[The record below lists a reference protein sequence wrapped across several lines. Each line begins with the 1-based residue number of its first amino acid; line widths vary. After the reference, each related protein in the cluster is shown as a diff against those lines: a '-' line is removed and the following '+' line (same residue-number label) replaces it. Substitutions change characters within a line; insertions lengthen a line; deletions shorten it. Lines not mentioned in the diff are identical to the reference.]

1 MNYLILMELRRS
13 LLQMRRYPV
22 ETILSFTILAGMFFG
37 ISYGAAA
44 TFGSVP
50 ADKLASVL
58 LLSYLGWMLCMNL
71 LSGSASELEAEAQ
84 QGTIEQVFT
93 GRIPVAKV
101 LAARMIAGT
110 VVTLAIVGIVAA
122 VMGAAAS
129 ARLGLI
135 ECALLVL
142 ACVTAAGGGFALAG
156 VALLLKRSRS
166 LVLLVTFGLMP
177 VMMSGVPASWTQGD
191 NAILA
196 VPFLGPIGLAK
207 ASLQGGRVPTLQEA
221 SILAAVSLTCLVA
234 GVLTFR
240 TLRERAMRRGTIGQ
254 Y

>member
-22 ETILSFTILAGMFFG
+22 ETLLSFAILAGMFFG

-44 TFGSVP
+44 TFGGVP

-71 LSGSASELEAEAQ
+71 LSGAAAELEAEAQ

-93 GRIPVAKV
+93 GRVPVTRV
-101 LAARMIAGT
+101 LAARMVAGT
-110 VVTLAIVGIVAA
+110 MVTLMIVSVVAIA
-122 VMGAAAS
+122 MGSATS
-129 ARLGLI
+129 ARLG
-135 ECALLVL
+135 ALEFGLLAL
-142 ACVTAAGGGFALAG
+142 ACLTAAGGGFALAG
-156 VALLLKRSRS
+156 VSLLLKRSRS

-177 VMMSGVPASWTQGD
+177 VMMSSAPATWVRDSD
-191 NAILA
+191 AILLI
-196 VPFLGPIGLAK
+196 PFVGPIGLAK
-207 ASLQGGRVPTLQEA
+207 AALQDGRAPTAHEVAALGAVALGSLVVGL
-221 SILAAVSLTCLVA
+221 LL
-234 GVLTFR
+234 F
-240 TLRERAMRRGTIGQ
+240 RAMREQAMQRGTIGQ